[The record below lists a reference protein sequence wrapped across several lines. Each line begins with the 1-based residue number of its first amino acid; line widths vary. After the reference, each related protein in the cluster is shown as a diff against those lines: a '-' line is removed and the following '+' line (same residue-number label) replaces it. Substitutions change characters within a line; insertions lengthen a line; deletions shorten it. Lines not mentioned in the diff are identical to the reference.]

1 MMKMDKEKLQERMQE
16 LKEQNDRGNGM
27 LIQLDQSRQNLISE
41 ILIRNGRILEL
52 EELLR
57 ESGKETKDA

>member
-1 MMKMDKEKLQERMQE
+1 MNKEKLQERMQE

-41 ILIRNGRILEL
+41 ILIRNGRILEI

-57 ESGKETKDA
+57 ESGNETKDA

>member
-1 MMKMDKEKLQERMQE
+1 MKMNKEKLQERMQE

>member
-1 MMKMDKEKLQERMQE
+1 MKMDKEKLQERMQE

>member
-1 MMKMDKEKLQERMQE
+1 MDKEKLQERMQE

>member
-1 MMKMDKEKLQERMQE
+1 MNKEKLQERMQE